1 MGRVCLL
8 FVRTCAGSRVRRRRV
23 HGERSPMRC
32 LRKEDG
38 LHLGSSEGDREPAR
52 QRLRV
57 RLRSRQSKN
66 RLAGGQVVREF
77 EAERARF
84 EDRGF
89 LLPPLEPVDR
99 FDGTANV
106 DPRYNSLNVIAG
118 DLVVSVELLGTEPWD
133 PTEQLA
139 LEKRRG
145 QLSAGS
151 RSPSRLARPAVRG
164 DAGKRA
170 CPQAVDSSNSCK
182 SS

>member
-1 MGRVCLL
+1 MASIWEVPKVIASPQDNGYECVYAADNQRIVSLA
-8 FVRTCAGSRVRRRRV
+8 VR
-23 HGERSPMRC
+23 
-32 LRKEDG
+32 
-38 LHLGSSEGDREPAR
+38 SSG
-52 QRLRV
+52 
-57 RLRSRQSKN
+57 
-66 RLAGGQVVREF
+66 EF